1 MFRLRERP
9 GDATVL
15 VGARNDEKA
24 NNLAEVQESSWV
36 TAPQNRTERDA
47 RNQTARKPDRN
58 PPEWFTFLGGTSQ
71 RHRGALKISSTNNG
85 HARLAR
91 VARHNGIE
99 AP

>member
-24 NNLAEVQESSWV
+24 NQLAEVQESSWV
-36 TAPQNRTERDA
+36 TASKNRTERDA
-47 RNQTARKPDRN
+47 RNRPLANQTATHQNGLP
-58 PPEWFTFLGGTSQ
+58 FLGVG
-71 RHRGALKISSTNNG
+71 
-85 HARLAR
+85 
-91 VARHNGIE
+91 HNGIE